1 MIQPRRISQ
10 DMLEGLFGTI
20 RELGGDSSTQT
31 LKSYGHA
38 LNKYQVT
45 RLVSS
50 EIKSFNYGEADDTGT
65 GITTLARRYI
75 LFIYKNII
83 LKIFI

>member
-1 MIQPRRISQ
+1 MF
-10 DMLEGLFGTI
+10 EGLFSTI
-20 RELGGDSSTQT
+20 CELDGDSSTQT
-31 LKSYGHA
+31 LKSYRSA

-50 EIKSFNYGEADDTGT
+50 EIKSFNYGEADGTGT
-65 GITTLARRYI
+65 DITTLTRRYI

-83 LKIFI
+83 FKIYFFI

>member
-1 MIQPRRISQ
+1 M
-10 DMLEGLFGTI
+10 
-20 RELGGDSSTQT
+20 
-31 LKSYGHA
+31 A

-50 EIKSFNYGEADDTGT
+50 EIKSFNYSEADDTGM
-65 GITTLARRYI
+65 GITTLTRRYI
-75 LFIYKNII
+75 LFKYKILF